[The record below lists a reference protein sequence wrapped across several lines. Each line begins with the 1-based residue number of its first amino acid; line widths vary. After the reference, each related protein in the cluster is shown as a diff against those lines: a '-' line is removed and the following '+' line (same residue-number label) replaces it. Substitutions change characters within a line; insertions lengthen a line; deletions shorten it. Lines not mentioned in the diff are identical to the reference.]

1 MSDVVSSAPA
11 WAKPVASAAV
21 SMRFPNM
28 MPGND
33 GFGVDSWAPNSTR
46 LGTWEIKGLLKER
59 FSWLKVI
66 NSPGFSPGSMDLDA
80 VSYSLSDSLSCTMR

>member
-1 MSDVVSSAPA
+1 MSDAVSSAPA

-28 MPGND
+28 MPGNA
-33 GFGVDSWAPNSTR
+33 GSGVNSWAPNSIR
-46 LGTWEIKGLLKER
+46 RGAREVKDWLKER
-59 FSWLKVI
+59 VSWLNVI
-66 NSPGFSPGSMDLDA
+66 NSPGFSPGSLDLDA